1 MWDWLCRRYGWV
13 QQTVWNAKDSIATR
27 SCFCGRGEFYN
38 GDPAVSHFRL
48 PDFQSLIRLLIC
60 LCVTY
65 RLCVS
70 HNCLLWNQTI
80 SKLCY
85 LLKSPSPDG
94 SILMTSRRWFFILF
108 PLGWLVWILTSQT
121 LSHCTRKS
129 QSDHSLWCMH
139 LVCRLGWFVRSVY
152 LLFISIAIANSS
164 LDSLWDNVPDGVA
177 EQDLDQVL
185 AIHWPG
191 ECWCW
196 CYFVCKPTIYV
207 WWYGCIVGMK
217 QWLKL

>member
-38 GDPAVSHFRL
+38 GDPAVSHFR
-48 PDFQSLIRLLIC
+48 FASLIRLLIC

-65 RLCVS
+65 RLCVL
-70 HNCLLWNQTI
+70 HNCLLWVQTI

-85 LLKSPSPDG
+85 LLRSPSPDG

-121 LSHCTRKS
+121 PSHCTRKS
-129 QSDHSLWCMH
+129 QSHYSLWCMH
-139 LVCRLGWFVRSVY
+139 LVCRIGWFVRSVHLVIY
-152 LLFISIAIANSS
+152 LYRHCKFFT
-164 LDSLWDNVPDGVA
+164 W
-177 EQDLDQVL
+177 
-185 AIHWPG
+185 
-191 ECWCW
+191 
-196 CYFVCKPTIYV
+196 YFV
-207 WWYGCIVGMK
+207 G
-217 QWLKL
+217 